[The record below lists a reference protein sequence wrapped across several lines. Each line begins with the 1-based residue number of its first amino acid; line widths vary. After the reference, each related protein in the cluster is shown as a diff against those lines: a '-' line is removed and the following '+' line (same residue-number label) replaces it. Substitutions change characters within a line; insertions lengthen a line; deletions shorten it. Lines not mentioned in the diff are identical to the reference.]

1 VLNEKSDKIF
11 NQFVHRL
18 HVRGKGL
25 MVAGSLAALLLAL
38 SAGLFSGCSDS
49 VADHVPRFG
58 IGGQYAR
65 GKEQFLRGRGG
76 NMEMAIASLDA
87 VVREDPTYKDSL
99 TLLGRA
105 YYNTG
110 NYEIARK
117 ILQRALLVNKDDEI
131 AWMALGLAQ
140 LRLGEDDKGLET
152 LQGAITLISKVSKR
166 GYRDF
171 NEWDSKALVRTYISR
186 SAIDVRKGTEAKAS
200 LIRNCE
206 TLLFRMDEEENY
218 QKQTKDF
225 NRRYPTSR

>member
-1 VLNEKSDKIF
+1 V
-11 NQFVHRL
+11 
-18 HVRGKGL
+18 VRQASGKG
-25 MVAGSLAALLLAL
+25 VHFAFIGLLFLAL
-38 SAGLFSGCSDS
+38 GAGIFAGCSEKFM
-49 VADHVPRFG
+49 DHIPRLG
-58 IGGQYAR
+58 IGGRYEE
-65 GKEQFLRGRGG
+65 GKAQFLRGRGG
-76 NMEMAIASLDA
+76 NMETAVAALDA

-110 NYEIARK
+110 NYEVARQ

-140 LRLGEDDKGLET
+140 LRLGEDDKGIET
-152 LQGAITLISKVSKR
+152 LQGAITLISKVSKS

-186 SAIDVRKGTEAKAS
+186 SAVDVRKGAEAKAS

-206 TLLFRMDEEENY
+206 TLLARMDDEENY

-225 NRRYPTSR
+225 LRRYPGSR